1 MIKLVGYV
9 ASEKDFHEQPA
20 VIDAGSNLLIEIF
33 GDSGTHARSA
43 IGVAELPR
51 GAPVEIDLVVRVN
64 T

>member
-1 MIKLVGYV
+1 M
-9 ASEKDFHEQPA
+9 
-20 VIDAGSNLLIEIF
+20 DAGSNLLIEIF